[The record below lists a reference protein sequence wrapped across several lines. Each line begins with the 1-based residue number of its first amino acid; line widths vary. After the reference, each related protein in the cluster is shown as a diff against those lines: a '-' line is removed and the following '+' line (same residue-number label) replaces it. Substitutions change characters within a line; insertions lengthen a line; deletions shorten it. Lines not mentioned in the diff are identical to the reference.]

1 MPNRTSCCCP
11 TGTEVGQLLPGL
23 QLFLRHLAAVVD
35 RLRWAPGLGLPRSA
49 APGLAQK
56 PRVPAGGP
64 ADAVEV
70 LPIAPTE
77 YHIPTQFDDLLASSS
92 FAASSRRM
100 TSSNKGLHS
109 HYTSNRWMHG
119 ASPGM
124 PIAAPAPLSFLRP
137 ADAARQ
143 TRRTGRGPGVCH
155 GYRVSRRL
163 VSTGSRKPAH
173 VAVLDLIAMTR
184 PAQAV
189 RATSRKRS
197 LPAAR
202 RHPALPPA
210 WRTSSTCARGKRWC
224 RTRAPDICTK
234 LRVEL
239 LMGSPIFVTRCVSAR
254 KATAWKKH
262 PRCSHARRR
271 PAAHSR
277 GRPHARRR
285 PSHTCNSSSCE
296 FCMAKK
302 RLVDVVHDAVA
313 SMRGAA
319 GTA

>member
-184 PAQAV
+184 PAGGTSDFAQAL
-189 RATSRKRS
+189 TSGGA
-197 LPAAR
+197 P
-202 RHPALPPA
+202 
-210 WRTSSTCARGKRWC
+210 SS
-224 RTRAPDICTK
+224 
-234 LRVEL
+234 
-239 LMGSPIFVTRCVSAR
+239 
-254 KATAWKKH
+254 
-262 PRCSHARRR
+262 
-271 PAAHSR
+271 
-277 GRPHARRR
+277 
-285 PSHTCNSSSCE
+285 
-296 FCMAKK
+296 
-302 RLVDVVHDAVA
+302 
-313 SMRGAA
+313 
-319 GTA
+319 GTAPGVAHVVYMRERQKVVPNARPRHMH